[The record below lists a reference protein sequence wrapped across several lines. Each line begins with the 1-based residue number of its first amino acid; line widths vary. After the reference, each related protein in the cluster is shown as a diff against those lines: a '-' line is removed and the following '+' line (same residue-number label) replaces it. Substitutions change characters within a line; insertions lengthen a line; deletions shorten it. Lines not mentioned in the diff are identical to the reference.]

1 MPLGITSASDV
12 FQRAIEELFTGYLC
26 AIIVDDLLLWGE
38 GTADH
43 DVNVKKVLERAREV
57 GIKLAPKSFALT
69 KYPMFAI
76 SSQMAVETQ

>member
-1 MPLGITSASDV
+1 MNLHYSTFWTPFGRFRFLRMPLGITSASDV

-43 DVNVKKVLERAREV
+43 DVNVKKVLERA
-57 GIKLAPKSFALT
+57 
-69 KYPMFAI
+69 
-76 SSQMAVETQ
+76 